1 MQARVRLF
9 LPKPAFIHV
18 YESEVIMKIP
28 YGYVLANREIIV
40 HEERADVVRS
50 IFGYYLA
57 GASLGKIVD
66 MLYAKGIP
74 SPSGNPKWGRAAVDK
89 LLSNAKYIPIVGVET
104 YWNAMRMYRSLI
116 SSVVMTPVLPF
127 FFQYSRKSEIWV
139 VLIYLRRR
147 GLISGCF
154 PGMSSFVVIY
164 VASVLPFKL
173 SIHV

>member
-18 YESEVIMKIP
+18 YESEFIMKIP

-104 YWNAMRMYRSLI
+104 YMDAQFEREYRCN
-116 SSVVMTPVLPF
+116 VDYDKAGHPRKA
-127 FFQYSRKSEIWV
+127 SRYQSPSPQIN
-139 VLIYLRRR
+139 
-147 GLISGCF
+147 
-154 PGMSSFVVIY
+154 
-164 VASVLPFKL
+164 
-173 SIHV
+173 